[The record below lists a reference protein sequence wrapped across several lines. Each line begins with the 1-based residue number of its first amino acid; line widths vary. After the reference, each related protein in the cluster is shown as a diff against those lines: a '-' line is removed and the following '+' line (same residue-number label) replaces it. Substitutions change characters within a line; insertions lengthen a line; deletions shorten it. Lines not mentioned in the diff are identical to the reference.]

1 MLMWIVEIYS
11 IIYDKRMLG
20 FVAML
25 GGEYVINI
33 LLVGGG
39 RGGVGI
45 IEMVSQ
51 VPDIEIVG
59 VVDVKSDAAAM
70 QLAQRLGIRTFADV
84 RDGLKMPTVNVVLN
98 ITGNQKVNQLI
109 EEHKS
114 PNVKVVD
121 DFITSMLYHLIKSQ
135 VLMSEDLNAKVAVL
149 SQSVSE
155 AKSHINNTHE
165 VIDFINKV
173 SQQTNL
179 LGLNAAIE
187 AARAGEHGRG
197 FAVVATEV
205 RKLSEDSVE
214 ATKKINDILGNI
226 ETSMQHIIT
235 GIEETAAVAEKH
247 TKRELI
253 TGASI

>member
-1 MLMWIVEIYS
+1 LKES
-11 IIYDKRMLG
+11 LGGG
-20 FVAML
+20 FV
-25 GGEYVINI
+25 ISI

-45 IEMVSQ
+45 IEMSSQ
-51 VPDIEIVG
+51 VPDMEIVG
-59 VVDVKSDAAAM
+59 VVDVKTDAVAI
-70 QLAQRLGIRTFADV
+70 QLAQKLGIRTFTDV
-84 RDGLKMPTVNVVLN
+84 QEGLKMPAVNTVLN

-109 EEHKS
+109 EENKR
-114 PNVKVVD
+114 PDIKVID
-121 DFITSMLYHLIKSQ
+121 DFVTGMLYHLIKSQ
-135 VLMSEDLNAKVAVL
+135 VLMSEELNEKVAVL
-149 SQSVSE
+149 SKSVSE
-155 AKSHINNTHE
+155 AKTHINNTHE
-165 VIDFINKV
+165 VIGFINKV

-205 RKLSEDSVE
+205 RKLSEDSVD

-226 ETSMQHIIT
+226 ETSMQHIIN

-253 TGASI
+253 TGVVI

>member
-1 MLMWIVEIYS
+1 ML
-11 IIYDKRMLG
+11 
-20 FVAML
+20 
-25 GGEYVINI
+25 INI

-45 IEMVSQ
+45 LEMVNQ
-51 VPDIEIVG
+51 VPNLEIVG
-59 VVDVKSDAAAM
+59 VVDVKTDAVAIK
-70 QLAQRLGIRTFADV
+70 LAQKMGIRTFTDV
-84 RDGLKMPTVNVVLN
+84 RDGLKMPSVNVVLN
-98 ITGNQKVNQLI
+98 ITGNQEVNRLI
-109 EEHKS
+109 EENKGT
-114 PNVKVVD
+114 NVKVVD
-121 DFITSMLYHLIKSQ
+121 DFIASMLYHLIKSQ
-135 VLMSEDLNAKVAVL
+135 ALMSEELNEKVIVL
-149 SQSVSE
+149 SKSVNE
-155 AKSHINNTHE
+155 AKAHINNTHE
-165 VIDFINKV
+165 VIGFINKV

-226 ETSMQHIIT
+226 EASMQHIIN
-235 GIEETAAVAEKH
+235 GIEETASVAEKH

-253 TGASI
+253 TGEKI